1 VTNLGL
7 STAVILAGGYGTRLS
22 EETDVIPKPMI
33 EIGGQPILW
42 HIMRMYSAYGINQ
55 FIICLGY
62 KGHVIKEY
70 FANYH
75 LRRSDVTFEISNNA
89 LTILRHALE
98 PWVVTLVDTG
108 LNTMTGGRLKR
119 IREYLGGEAFCMTY
133 GDAVS
138 DLDIRK
144 LIEFHQQHGRAATIT
159 AVRPPAR
166 FGALQIEEDVVR
178 RFDEK
183 PQTSGDWINGGFF
196 VLTPDT
202 LDLVNDDQ
210 TVWEKEPL
218 EALAARGDLMAFKH
232 DGFWQ
237 PMDTL
242 RDKRVLE
249 GLWASGARP
258 WAAR

>member
-1 VTNLGL
+1 MSL

-22 EETDVIPKPMI
+22 EETDIIPKPMI

-42 HIMRMYSAYGINQ
+42 HIMRMYSAYGINK

-75 LRRSDVTFEISNNA
+75 LRRSDVTFEISSNRSTIHHNA
-89 LTILRHALE
+89 IE

-119 IREYLGGEAFCMTY
+119 VREYLGGETFCMTY

-144 LIEFHQQHGRAATIT
+144 LIEFHENHGRAATVT

-166 FGALQIEEDVVR
+166 FGALQIEDDVVR
-178 RFDEK
+178 HFDEK
-183 PQTSGDWINGGFF
+183 PQTSSDWINGGFF
-196 VLTPDT
+196 VLTPET
-202 LDLVNDDQ
+202 LDLVDDDQ
-210 TVWEKEPL
+210 TVWEKEPV
-218 EALAARGDLMAFKH
+218 EALAARKDLMAFKH
-232 DGFWQ
+232 EGFWQ

-249 GLWASGARP
+249 GLWASGKAP
-258 WAAR
+258 WAAT